1 MIWASRKK
9 KTEIEKEK
17 NAFKI
22 ILTQF
27 FFLSDQLI
35 SQQTKDQAKQDFFRL
50 MNTNQLVNSLYTVS
64 ISNEAFM
71 NGYHIVAYDLTTCQD
86 GGSQAFVN
94 PSVRV
99 GN

>member
-1 MIWASRKK
+1 
-9 KTEIEKEK
+9 
-17 NAFKI
+17 
-22 ILTQF
+22 
-27 FFLSDQLI
+27 
-35 SQQTKDQAKQDFFRL
+35 